1 MKLRMK
7 SVLMA
12 GFAAVLVVSGALPLL
27 ATDDVEAPALVTT
40 RLFEDGSVS
49 CTGADDTLDSD
60 GKVYLL
66 PQPTGVHFTVRLR
79 GAAPN
84 SPYTLNVSR
93 EPNCT
98 FVQNFGIKTTDSSG
112 NANFFGTYTGL
123 SAGPHNLLFNLV
135 TTSIPTN
142 PKDREIATRNARVVV
157 PAP

>member
-1 MKLRMK
+1 MKLGKR

-12 GFAAVLVVSGALPLL
+12 GLAAVLVVSGALPLS
-27 ATDDVEAPALVTT
+27 ATDDEAPALVTT

-49 CTGADDTLDSD
+49 CTGADDTMDSD
-60 GKVYLL
+60 GKVFLL

-84 SPYTLNVSR
+84 TPYTLVVSR
-93 EPNCT
+93 EPNCASPQT
-98 FVQNFGIKTTDSSG
+98 FGTKTTDSSG

-123 SAGPHNLLFNLV
+123 PAGSHNLLFNLV
-135 TTSIPTN
+135 TTSTPTD

-157 PAP
+157 PTA